1 MRTTRQKSEREP
13 TIALINV
20 VFLML
25 VFFMVAG
32 TLAPPLDPDLKLV
45 ETADLKGEAP
55 SDALVIGADGTLTH
69 RGQPV
74 DVAGFVGAV
83 PVADATARL
92 IPDRAAP
99 AHVVIETA
107 RALRAAGAG
116 RVVIVTEK
124 ALQ

>member
-1 MRTTRQKSEREP
+1 MRAPRKRPEREP

-32 TLAPPLDPDLKLV
+32 TLAAPLDPDLKLV
-45 ETADLKGEAP
+45 ETADLQGEAP
-55 SDALVIGADGTLTH
+55 TDALVIGADGTLTH

-74 DVAGFVGAV
+74 DVAAFMVAV
-83 PVADATARL
+83 PAALETARM

-99 AHVVIETA
+99 AHTVIETA
-107 RALRAAGAG
+107 RALRVAGVA

>member
-1 MRTTRQKSEREP
+1 MRAPRKTSEREP

-32 TLAPPLDPDLKLV
+32 TLAAPLDPDLKLV
-45 ETADLKGEAP
+45 ETADLQSEAP
-55 SDALVIGADGTLTH
+55 ADALVIGADGTLTH

-74 DVAGFVGAV
+74 GVAAFMVAV
-83 PVADATARL
+83 PAVLETARM

-99 AHVVIETA
+99 AHTVIETA
-107 RALRAAGAG
+107 RALRAAGVA

>member
-1 MRTTRQKSEREP
+1 MRAPRKKTEREP

-32 TLAPPLDPDLKLV
+32 TLAAPLDPELKLV
-45 ETADLKGEAP
+45 ETADLQGEAP
-55 SDALVIGADGTLTH
+55 ADALVIGADGTLTH

-74 DVAGFVGAV
+74 DVAAFMVAV
-83 PVADATARL
+83 PAADETARMV
-92 IPDRAAP
+92 PDRAAP
-99 AHVVIETA
+99 AHRVIETA
-107 RALRAAGAG
+107 RALRAAGAA

-124 ALQ
+124 GLQ